1 MLELSDLYSIAEAKA
16 IKVDCF
22 SLDRFQSLSIQ
33 DSAGR
38 YYIGIDPMQLESV
51 AEEKVKLAHELGH
64 CITGSFYNKDSP
76 LDVRTKHEHRA
87 NRWAVQ
93 KIVPKVKLEAFLKEG
108 LERWELAEQFNVT
121 ESFIELAIRMYYE
134 YGIEET

>member
-1 MLELSDLYSIAEAKA
+1 MLELSDLYSIAEAKT

-22 SLDRFQSLSIQ
+22 SLGMFQSLSIQ

-38 YYIGIDPMQLESV
+38 CYIGIDPMQLESV

-64 CITGSFYNKDSP
+64 CITGSFYNKNSP
-76 LDVRTKHEHRA
+76 LNIRAKHEHRA

-93 KIVPKVKLEAFLKEG
+93 KIVPKNKLDELLKKG

-121 ESFIELAIRMYYE
+121 ESFIELAILMYYE
-134 YGIEET
+134 YGIEA